1 MLMKFKLKMIND
13 KDNKTGWKIHS
24 IQLVITVPNI
34 MTKIDV
40 INVWH
45 IIKVMLIEKLLKACV
60 CYFLSNVYFSPNN
73 SP

>member
-1 MLMKFKLKMIND
+1 MIND
-13 KDNKTGWKIHS
+13 KDNKIGWKIHS

-60 CYFLSNVYFSPNN
+60 CYFLSNVYFSPND

>member
-24 IQLVITVPNI
+24 TQLVITVPNI

-40 INVWH
+40 I
-45 IIKVMLIEKLLKACV
+45 KVMLIEKCIT
-60 CYFLSNVYFSPNN
+60 
-73 SP
+73 